1 MRVRNLMLYM
11 IGADK
16 IGEQQTSGVIY
27 RFVDNNNM
35 KSTKII
41 SGAKLKNMIMYNN
54 KWCTDDRWE
63 KNEKDKRQQ
72 NGEKHSRSREQNNHN
87 NKEK

>member
-1 MRVRNLMLYM
+1 MLYM

-54 KWCTDDRWE
+54 KWYTDER
-63 KNEKDKRQQ
+63 
-72 NGEKHSRSREQNNHN
+72 
-87 NKEK
+87 